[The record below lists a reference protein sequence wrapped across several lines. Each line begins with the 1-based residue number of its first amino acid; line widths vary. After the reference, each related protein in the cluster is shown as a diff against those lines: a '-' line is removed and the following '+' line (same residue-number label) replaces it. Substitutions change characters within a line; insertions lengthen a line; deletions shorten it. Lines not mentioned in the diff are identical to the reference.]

1 MIGLNR
7 QLAPISER
15 AWKHLEREA
24 REVLEL
30 HFAARRLVEFE
41 GPLGWAHSAI
51 DSGRLEPIASPFRD
65 VWVRRRVVFPLVEL
79 RLHFRVERAELDRI
93 DRGASTV
100 ELDELREAA
109 RLFAAAE
116 DTLMFEGSAEAG
128 IPGLVRDSEHRPV
141 ALSPDPLRL
150 PEAITF
156 AIEQL
161 RRAGVRGPYVAALG
175 PAAHAAL
182 NSATGGGG
190 YPVVRHVERLLDRP
204 AIWAP
209 TLPGGFVASV
219 RGGDFKL
226 ICGRDAA
233 IGYERHDEKSVTLF
247 LEESFGAELSGPDA
261 IVPLLPAPAS

>member
-7 QLAPISER
+7 QLAPISQA
-15 AWKHLEREA
+15 AWKHIEREA
-24 REVLEL
+24 REALEL
-30 HFAARRLVEFE
+30 HLAARRLVEFE
-41 GPLGWAHSAI
+41 GPLGWKHSAI

-65 VWVRRRVVFPLVEL
+65 VWARRRVVYPLVEL
-79 RLHFRVERAELDRI
+79 RLHFQVERSELERI
-93 DRGASTV
+93 DRGATSV
-100 ELDELREAA
+100 ELDALREAA

-116 DTLMFEGSAEAG
+116 DTLLFEGSAEAG
-128 IPGLVRDSEHRPV
+128 IPGLLRDSEHRPV
-141 ALSPDPLRL
+141 GLSPDPVRL

-161 RRAGVRGPYVAALG
+161 REAGVRGPYAAALG

-182 NSATGGGG
+182 SSAAGDGG

-209 TLPGGFVASV
+209 TLQGGVVASL

-226 ICGRDAA
+226 VCGRDAA

-247 LEESFGAELSGPDA
+247 LEESLGAELNGPEA
-261 IVPLLPAPAS
+261 VVPLLPAPPG

>member
-24 REVLEL
+24 REVLEQHL
-30 HFAARRLVEFE
+30 AARRLLEFE
-41 GPLGWAHSAI
+41 GPHGWSHSAI
-51 DSGRLEPIASPFRD
+51 DSGRLESIASPYRD
-65 VWVRRRVVFPLVEL
+65 VWVRRRVVFSLIEL
-79 RLHFRVERAELDRI
+79 RLHFQVERVELDRI

-100 ELDELREAA
+100 DLDELREAA
-109 RLFAAAE
+109 RRFAAVE
-116 DTLMFEGSAEAG
+116 DTLLFEGSDEAG
-128 IPGLVRDSEHRPV
+128 IPGLVRGSEHRPIG
-141 ALSPDPLRL
+141 LSRDPLRL
-150 PEAITF
+150 PEAITL

-161 RRAGVRGPYVAALG
+161 RRAGVRGPYTAALG
-175 PAAHAAL
+175 PEAHAAL
-182 NSATGGGG
+182 NSATGDGG
-190 YPVVRHVERLLDRP
+190 YPIVRHVERLLDRP

-209 TLPGGFVASV
+209 TLQGGLVASL

-226 ICGRDAA
+226 VCGRDTA

-261 IVPLLPAPAS
+261 IVPLLPAPPS

>member
-30 HFAARRLVEFE
+30 HLAARRLLEFE
-41 GPLGWAHSAI
+41 GPLGWTHSAI
-51 DSGRLEPIASPFRD
+51 DSGRIEPVPGPFRD
-65 VWVRRRVVFPLVEL
+65 VWVRRRVVYPLVEL
-79 RLHFRVERAELDRI
+79 RLHFQVARAELDRI
-93 DRGASTV
+93 DRGAATV
-100 ELDELREAA
+100 ELDELRDAA

-116 DTLMFEGSAEAG
+116 DTLLFEGNAEAG
-128 IPGLVRDSEHRPV
+128 IPGLLRDSEHRPV
-141 ALSPDPLRL
+141 GLSPDPLRL

-182 NSATGGGG
+182 NSAAGDGG
-190 YPVVRHVERLLDRP
+190 YPVVRHVERLLDQP

-209 TLPGGFVASV
+209 TLQGGLVASL
-219 RGGDFKL
+219 RRGDFKL
-226 ICGRDAA
+226 VCGRDAA
-233 IGYERHDEKSVTLF
+233 IGYERHDEKNVTLF
-247 LEESFGAELSGPDA
+247 FEESLSAELSGPDA
-261 IVPLLPAPAS
+261 VVPLLPAPPS